1 VIKSTLNHIN
11 ILNINLRDLEN
22 TIANLKISTDKK
34 YKEETKSLKQTL
46 DGKFKKNKKEIQK
59 ILNET
64 ENKIDTIFKGY
75 EEQLQKLNLQKK
87 NRDNLKEQ
95 KSLVEGFITT

>member
-1 VIKSTLNHIN
+1 MNHIN